1 MSLAIQIF
9 KGQDMTSDTPKFLV
23 RLTFESNTAFFIAI
37 FILICGV
44 AWGLRDHRR
53 RQLELATEEHEDRL
67 YFIVLTG
74 MFLMCVIGAY
84 NIFRKQKLMREYEG
98 KGHLV
103 PIDQLVTKKVDQ
115 IMSNVNARKS
125 LGTIYQDEND
135 EDFTMF
141 SLGLGLVSAA
151 LVISW
156 LATRSGWLNKNMQF
170 PPRQGLM
177 QHGQPQ
183 SGQFQPQSGS
193 SPQQQ

>member
-1 MSLAIQIF
+1 
-9 KGQDMTSDTPKFLV
+9 MTTDTPKFLV

-53 RQLELATEEHEDRL
+53 RQLEIATEEHEDRL

-103 PIDQLVTKKVDQ
+103 PIDQLINKKVDQ
-115 IMSNVNARKS
+115 IMQHVSARKS
-125 LGTIYQDEND
+125 RDTIYQDED
-135 EDFTMF
+135 DDDFWYFM
-141 SLGLGLVSAA
+141 LGLGMTSVVLLVSW
-151 LVISW
+151 IS
-156 LATRSGWLNKNMQF
+156 TRSSWLNKNMQF
-170 PPRQGLM
+170 PNAQQQGGQQGQL
-177 QHGQPQ
+177 QPGQGQPQ
-183 SGQFQPQSGS
+183 
-193 SPQQQ
+193 QQ